1 MDEPQNRNLMV
12 PNLDEMFATTA
23 RNKASLA
30 GRYDAAEIFEHL
42 MERLKDFQ
50 NELHA
55 NEEIAIQLANYGM
68 AAEIHIREVSFK
80 NPNIIEFTG
89 LNGDKNRVTLIQHI
103 SQLNFLLVATTPL
116 EENSYRIGF

>member
-1 MDEPQNRNLMV
+1 MAEQQKRNLMI
-12 PNLDEMFATTA
+12 PNPDEMIASLA
-23 RNKASLA
+23 RSEASLA
-30 GRYDAAEIFEHL
+30 GRYDAEGIFEHL
-42 MERLKDFQ
+42 MGRLKDFQ
-50 NELHA
+50 NGLHA

-89 LNGDKNRVTLIQHI
+89 LNRDKNRVTLIQHI